1 MLSIESVASI
11 ALMHRFRGF
20 WILLIPLALVVV
32 GAIVGIV
39 EMIRDDRKRKE
50 LIAQGIDPDTVRKKA
65 PILR

>member
-1 MLSIESVASI
+1 VVSIESVASM
-11 ALMHRFRGF
+11 AGRHRFRGF
-20 WILLIPLALVVV
+20 WIMLIPLALVGV

-50 LIAQGIDPDTVRKKA
+50 LIAQGVDPDTVPKKA